1 MFKKDTNK
9 ESKKEKLKKTV
20 NQNLLDSNKKS
31 KLSKDFVL
39 NDKNK
44 FNFKKILTIVMVIV
58 IIGLGYLFY
67 YEKGQ
72 AMFLSWQMNP
82 GLTNKSDNY
91 YTETSLNID
100 LDDINLEKKDFN
112 SSFIPVNGNIKKASF
127 KIKGESNVMAENLES
142 IVNLDLDIGQ
152 NLNLSSKIKKIGDKF
167 YIKPQISDLNNFIPF
182 ISVADLGEDWILL
195 NSEDQDFSNM
205 AFFSVLKSKGIKD
218 KLDVDLES
226 KLIEFLRGV
235 KKQDFF
241 SIHDPHKTKIV
252 QGKKLKKIEYTIKEN
267 KTEDLILFIASVFS
281 KNKETAQENKENF
294 IQNCN
299 EDPEQCK
306 NLKKII
312 KNLNF
317 SAWVNPKTKFI
328 KGFEVQLKNFLLET
342 SSFSSKLEAGFSILT
357 QDIKE
362 KEILAPKSYLTLSEM
377 IQSQKNQFSQ
387 QVKNNNEE
395 EARNKENIYAD
406 EIYFK
411 NVKPELK
418 KEFSVPIAM
427 DNLKD
432 LQAFNLAIE
441 FDPDVIEPIGATLK
455 GGILEDTGM
464 MEVNVDPSESVLELI
479 EIENPQ
485 EAGVILLGYAT
496 AYPINNNGG
505 EVVYLQFRS
514 IGENKALTRLR
525 FRQLILNETS
535 HLNKANNAI
544 IEIK

>member
-72 AMFLSWQMNP
+72 AMFLSWQMSP

-195 NSEDQDFSNM
+195 NSEDQDF
-205 AFFSVLKSKGIKD
+205 
-218 KLDVDLES
+218 
-226 KLIEFLRGV
+226 
-235 KKQDFF
+235 
-241 SIHDPHKTKIV
+241 
-252 QGKKLKKIEYTIKEN
+252 
-267 KTEDLILFIASVFS
+267 
-281 KNKETAQENKENF
+281 
-294 IQNCN
+294 
-299 EDPEQCK
+299 
-306 NLKKII
+306 
-312 KNLNF
+312 
-317 SAWVNPKTKFI
+317 
-328 KGFEVQLKNFLLET
+328 
-342 SSFSSKLEAGFSILT
+342 
-357 QDIKE
+357 
-362 KEILAPKSYLTLSEM
+362 
-377 IQSQKNQFSQ
+377 
-387 QVKNNNEE
+387 
-395 EARNKENIYAD
+395 
-406 EIYFK
+406 
-411 NVKPELK
+411 
-418 KEFSVPIAM
+418 
-427 DNLKD
+427 
-432 LQAFNLAIE
+432 
-441 FDPDVIEPIGATLK
+441 
-455 GGILEDTGM
+455 
-464 MEVNVDPSESVLELI
+464 
-479 EIENPQ
+479 
-485 EAGVILLGYAT
+485 
-496 AYPINNNGG
+496 
-505 EVVYLQFRS
+505 
-514 IGENKALTRLR
+514 
-525 FRQLILNETS
+525 
-535 HLNKANNAI
+535 
-544 IEIK
+544 